1 MSVRSVPDRTEA
13 AEYDFLYINQVEGTD
28 ISRILETQAADTL
41 ALLDGIT
48 EERSHYRYA
57 PDKWTLRQVLSHI
70 NDTERMFA
78 FRALW
83 FARGLPEPLPSFDQD
98 IAIAH
103 AAADARAWRTH
114 VDEFRGVRA
123 ATVALFRHMPEE
135 AWMRRGIASGNPFT
149 VNALA
154 FITAGHV
161 AHHVRLL
168 RERYLNERP

>member
-13 AEYDFLYINQVEGTD
+13 AEYYFLYINQVEGTD

-83 FARGLPEPLPSFDQD
+83 FARGLPEPLPSFDQN

-114 VDEFRGVRA
+114 VD
-123 ATVALFRHMPEE
+123 
-135 AWMRRGIASGNPFT
+135 
-149 VNALA
+149 
-154 FITAGHV
+154 
-161 AHHVRLL
+161 
-168 RERYLNERP
+168 

>member
-1 MSVRSVPDRTEA
+1 MSIRSVPDRTEA
-13 AEYDFLYINQVEGTD
+13 AEYYFLYINQVDGTD
-28 ISRILETQAADTL
+28 ISRVLETQAADTL

-98 IAIAH
+98 IAIASAGADDRLWQTH
-103 AAADARAWRTH
+103 VEEFQAIRSATVPFFAQLPADAWA
-114 VDEFRGVRA
+114 
-123 ATVALFRHMPEE
+123 
-135 AWMRRGIASGNPFT
+135 RRGIASGNPFT
-149 VNALA
+149 VRALA
-154 FITAGHV
+154 YITAGHV
-161 AHHVRLL
+161 AHHVRILQ
-168 RERYLNERP
+168 ERYL